1 METISQ
7 TVPQPHSPS
16 ATPNNAPYTLPLL
29 GFLGFGIEAFFP
41 GLPYGVLTSTV
52 LIATLVKQ
60 NHWSNDHTS
69 FQQNI
74 SVSTIGLIISG
85 VAAVLAYTLGLD
97 ILGGTEES
105 DKIGWL
111 TYFTWCLS
119 LLAVFGSTW
128 ITEQQNKNYSW
139 LKTGVNSFFV
149 LFAKTLLRFRI
160 LKDNIPTS
168 KNVQV
173 GAIGVNVIA
182 PVIALLVFMTIYSG
196 INPDFMDSVNR
207 LLGGITWFINTWMQ
221 YMVALP
227 FGTLLLGSTL
237 VLLIYSAFG
246 KGSLPKTDPEAKT
259 EDNLTEIL
267 NELEAEPTSQETSDK
282 PEFSIETLTPT
293 LILLNGLLLW
303 FHFVDL
309 TSIITSDFSNPVVLS
324 ENVHACLTRVIFA
337 TVSAIA
343 ILLIPTSEQKE
354 ASHLRWAKLWIIN
367 NGIFSVWAVTKV
379 LIYIALCGFTTKR
392 IAILGLFIG
401 LGFTVKAC
409 IKMLEQTDTTRWII
423 NKGIEFQYLALV
435 CSTILVTLI
444 GLLRLF

>member
-1 METISQ
+1 MEKISQ
-7 TVPQPHSPS
+7 TVQQPPSTSSPIDR
-16 ATPNNAPYTLPLL
+16 PYALPAL
-29 GFLGFGIEAFFP
+29 GFLGFCIEAFFP
-41 GLPYGVLTSTV
+41 GLPFGVLTSTV

-60 NHWSNDHTS
+60 NHWSNEHAP

-74 SVSTIGLIISG
+74 SLSTTGLIISG
-85 VAAVLAYTLGLD
+85 GAAVLAYTLGLD

-111 TYFTWCLS
+111 TYVTWSLS

-128 ITEQQNKNYSW
+128 IAEQQHKNYAW
-139 LKTGVNSFFV
+139 LNTTASSAFV
-149 LFAKTLLRFRI
+149 LLGKTFQRFRI
-160 LKDNIPTS
+160 IKEHIPTS
-168 KNVQV
+168 QKVQV

-182 PVIALLVFMTIYSG
+182 PIIALIVFMTIYSG
-196 INPDFMDSVNR
+196 INPDFLASINA
-207 LLGGITWFINTWMQ
+207 LLEGTTWFINTWLH
-221 YMVALP
+221 YMTSIP
-227 FGTLLLGSTL
+227 FGTLVLSSVLL
-237 VLLIYSAFG
+237 LLIYSAFG
-246 KGSLPKTDPEAKT
+246 EGPLPKADNEAKT

-267 NELEAEPTSQETSDK
+267 NELEAEPTSQETSDT
-282 PEFSIETLTPT
+282 PTFSIETLTPT

-324 ENVHACLTRVIFA
+324 QNVHACLTRVIFA

-392 IAILGLFIG
+392 IAILGLFVG

-409 IKMLEQTDTTRWII
+409 IKMLEQTEATRWII

-444 GLLRLF
+444 GLIRLF